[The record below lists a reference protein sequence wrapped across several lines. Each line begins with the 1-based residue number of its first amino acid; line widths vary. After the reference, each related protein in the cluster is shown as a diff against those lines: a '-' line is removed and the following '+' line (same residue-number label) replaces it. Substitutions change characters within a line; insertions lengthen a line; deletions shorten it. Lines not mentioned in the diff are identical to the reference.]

1 MICLFVLISFQLIIR
16 IYIFLTLIQ
25 ASPPHILDEMVMLL
39 SFPTPVIQ
47 SLIIHKSLLTTL
59 LCIIYKYKRISI

>member
-25 ASPPHILDEMVMLL
+25 APPHILDEMVYAFKF
-39 SFPTPVIQ
+39 SYTCYPVIDY
-47 SLIIHKSLLTTL
+47 S
-59 LCIIYKYKRISI
+59 

>member
-25 ASPPHILDEMVMLL
+25 AFPPPHILDEMVYAFKF
-39 SFPTPVIQ
+39 SYTCYPVIDY
-47 SLIIHKSLLTTL
+47 S
-59 LCIIYKYKRISI
+59 